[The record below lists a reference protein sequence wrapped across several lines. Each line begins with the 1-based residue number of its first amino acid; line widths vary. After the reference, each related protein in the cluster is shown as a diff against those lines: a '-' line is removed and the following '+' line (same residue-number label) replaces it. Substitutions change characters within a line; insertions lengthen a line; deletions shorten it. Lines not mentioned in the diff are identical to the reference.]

1 MAVKHALVSGKGDGS
16 DAALVRASN
25 WNADHL
31 VDVFAPSGLTGATTA
46 ARFVGGTVSG
56 APITGTFAVNDF
68 VIAQDGKVWL
78 CTSAGSPGVWA
89 QVGGAADIVQGMSG
103 GGNTTIPGFLV
114 ADRLP
119 ASPSAYDDEFNTTL
133 SGWTTLGTLDTSDA
147 NVTPS
152 QCHLKKNSSGGWFL
166 YGIYKAI
173 PAPPFT
179 VTTHISAC
187 LLSGV
192 YHRYGL
198 MLLEATP
205 GKILEFGNMYWTSG
219 QDNCGYGVWTNQ
231 TSRASWSG
239 DVPIPAASHPSF
251 IRMIVVSYGT
261 VTLQTSI
268 NGLVWRTCWTSISP
282 GFAFGN
288 VGFVATAENGDLVLD
303 AYFDWIRFT
312 LPSYMDAIPIMTS
325 ATAPSGVVSASSSYS
340 TTPAWHAFDQSNPSD
355 GDSGHGWITN
365 GTSTGWL
372 RYQFPSA
379 VTALGYAIRPWW
391 CDTYPGRTPK
401 TWTFEGSNNGSSWTT
416 LDTQT
421 NWASANSTDWVYF
434 PVASPGSYLYYQLN
448 VSANNGDGYMG
459 VGNFQIYVAR

>member
-1 MAVKHALVSGKGDGS
+1 MAVKHAFTSGKGDGS
-16 DAALVRASN
+16 NADLVRATN

-31 VDVFAPSGLTGATTA
+31 ADVFAPSGLTGATTA

-325 ATAPSGVVSASSSYS
+325 ATDPSGIASASSHYGGC
-340 TTPAWHAFDQSNPSD
+340 PVWWAFAPTA
-355 GDSGHGWITN
+355 GWITD

-372 RYQFPSA
+372 QYQFPSA
-379 VTALGYAIRPWW
+379 ITAVGYSIRPWW
-391 CDTYPGRTPK
+391 VDNYPGRTPK
-401 TWTFEGSNNGSSWTT
+401 TWEFWGSNDDFATHDV
-416 LDTQT
+416 LDSQT
-421 NWASANSTDWVYF
+421 DWASPNSTDSVYF
-434 PVASPGSYLYYQLN
+434 PISSPGSYLSYRLN
-448 VSANNGDGYMG
+448 VTANNGDGYMG